1 VVVKIMNDR
10 FTNGLLAGVMAGL
23 VHAAFSLTSKF
34 ILKWTEK
41 SVAGFG
47 ALLSFNRP
55 PEGIFE
61 HVWGLLVYLGGAA
74 GLGVIFAYLIL
85 LITSEKLFLKAIVF
99 SMGSW
104 FLLGDVLVP
113 RISGTTDAPFTLG
126 TVSSAAVGSVLF
138 GIVLAYAYDYLVRK
152 GIKL

>member
-1 VVVKIMNDR
+1 
-10 FTNGLLAGVMAGL
+10 
-23 VHAAFSLTSKF
+23 
-34 ILKWTEK
+34 
-41 SVAGFG
+41 
-47 ALLSFNRP
+47 
-55 PEGIFE
+55 
-61 HVWGLLVYLGGAA
+61 
-74 GLGVIFAYLIL
+74 
-85 LITSEKLFLKAIVF
+85 
-99 SMGSW
+99 MGSW